1 MLVVVGIALAAT
13 GQYACMG
20 ACDIITPAKRLS
32 GPYSLVLVESELYYV
47 EQDLAVNQP
56 AGVLGGSIDD
66 IGWSQKHI
74 VARREGMF
82 GGVGWM
88 ILSVQDGSVEG
99 PLSDAEWAARRAGDR
114 DLAAITVEP
123 VSEAWKR
130 L

>member
-1 MLVVVGIALAAT
+1 
-13 GQYACMG
+13 MG

-32 GPYSLVLVESELYYV
+32 GPYSLVLVESEFYYV
-47 EQDLAVNQP
+47 QQDSAVNQP

-66 IGWSQKHI
+66 IGWSQKYI

-99 PLSDAEWAARRAGDR
+99 PLSDAEWAARRAR
-114 DLAAITVEP
+114 ESDLASIMIQP
-123 VSEAWKR
+123 VGEAWKR